1 MSINLLLQFCKRKRH
16 DTDILMNT
24 SGAAGEGNKKLDDRD
39 GWILKIKK

>member
-1 MSINLLLQFCKRKRH
+1 
-16 DTDILMNT
+16 MNT